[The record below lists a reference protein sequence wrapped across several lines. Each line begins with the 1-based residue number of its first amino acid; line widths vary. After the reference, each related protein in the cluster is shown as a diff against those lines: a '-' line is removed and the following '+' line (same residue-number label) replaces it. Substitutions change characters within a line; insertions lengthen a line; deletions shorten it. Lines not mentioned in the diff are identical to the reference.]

1 VLLNYELG
9 TIYNILSIDDEPTSV
24 KFFDELNLI
33 FYATNSGSLNLLSF
47 EKNQN
52 ILTFNHILSFDY
64 YN

>member
-1 VLLNYELG
+1 MLLNYELG

-33 FYATNSGSLNLLSF
+33 FYATNSGRLNLLSF